1 MPIYPTEVFA
11 ALASSHDL
19 CGLNVK
25 REIKAN
31 GAAIASLNSGGTP
44 SPIPQKAPESGATP
58 EQIKCSDVAY
68 LLYQLALLEPC
79 VDPQQAKMDY
89 CANHEACF
97 AV

>member
-1 MPIYPTEVFA
+1 MAIYPTEVFA

-44 SPIPQKAPESGATP
+44 SPIPQKAYADGSTP
-58 EQIKCSDVAY
+58 QQQKCADVAY
-68 LLYQLALLEPC
+68 ILYQIALLEPG
-79 VDPQQAKMDY
+79 VNPQEAKDDY

-97 AV
+97 AE